1 MPTTRPTVHRSPPQS
16 VTGTPRGKAFIAVA
30 GNIGSGKSSLTRLLC
45 KHFGWTPFFESVEDN
60 PYLSDFYADMKRWS
74 FHLQVY
80 FLSNRFRSHKA
91 IAEGPESVVLDR
103 VIYEDAEIFARNLFE
118 IGKMDRRDYDNYLA
132 LYGVMTEYL
141 RPPDLLI
148 YLQANVDTLVRQI
161 SLRGRP
167 FEQAIPREYLD
178 QLNRH
183 YESWITRYALGPLL
197 VVRSDALDFVNKN
210 DDFQNVV
217 EMVCA
222 KLRAPSRSG
231 AQRRRQAGARAGGSS
246 GRV

>member
-1 MPTTRPTVHRSPPQS
+1 MVMPTEPSAPRQDRSHPAGRSP
-16 VTGTPRGKAFIAVA
+16 REKAFLAVA

-45 KHFGWTPFFESVEDN
+45 EHFHWTPFFESVEDN
-60 PYLSDFYADMKRWS
+60 PYLSDFYADMERWS

-118 IGKMDRRDYDNYLA
+118 IGKMDRRDYENYRA

-148 YLQANVDTLVRQI
+148 YLRANVDTLLRQI
-161 SLRGRP
+161 SLRGRS
-167 FEQAIPREYLD
+167 FEQSIPREYLE

-197 VVRSDALDFVNKN
+197 VVESDTLDFVNKP
-210 DDFQNVV
+210 DDFRTIT

-222 KLRAPSRSG
+222 KL
-231 AQRRRQAGARAGGSS
+231 
-246 GRV
+246 

>member
-1 MPTTRPTVHRSPPQS
+1 MTMPTESSSLRPDRSHA
-16 VTGTPRGKAFIAVA
+16 TGRSPRGKAFLAVA
-30 GNIGSGKSSLTRLLC
+30 GNIGSGKSSLTRLVC
-45 KHFGWTPFFESVEDN
+45 EHFHWTPFFESVEDN

-118 IGKMDRRDYDNYLA
+118 IGKMDRRDYENYRA

-148 YLQANVDTLVRQI
+148 YLRANVDTLLRQI
-161 SLRGRP
+161 SLRGRS
-167 FEQAIPREYLD
+167 FEQSIPREYLE

-183 YESWITRYALGPLL
+183 YEAWITRYALGPLL
-197 VVRSDALDFVNKN
+197 VVESDTLDFVNN
-210 DDFQNVV
+210 PDDFHTIT

-222 KLRAPSRSG
+222 KL
-231 AQRRRQAGARAGGSS
+231 
-246 GRV
+246 